1 MAHLPLDAYGKAA
14 DIYRLLGFQRQ
25 AALSYSG
32 AGYIAGMLGNPDKE
46 LELKK
51 MGLGLIRKAND
62 LIREAY
68 YLCSLGWAYGKQ
80 KDILKAS
87 ESFNAALE
95 MARDR
100 DDRQLEMQAL
110 WGIGAIHG
118 YLKQHQQAKQP
129 LLKALSLAREL
140 KNAQVEGAILHNLS
154 TISLRSKEVAEAR
167 TFATQE
173 LQVGEAT
180 KDFSRIGYARYQLAA
195 ALLEEGKPAE
205 AIPLL
210 KEVVSIIENV
220 RGRLV
225 SEEARLGFLE
235 GKDVAYY
242 DLIRALI
249 LLHGQG
255 DIKGY
260 DREAFEYTER
270 ARTRTLLEFVSALR
284 EKQGSAS
291 GLVRRE
297 ITLRYRIASL
307 NTQLTTNDFK
317 PQSERLN
324 PSYLQAERE
333 AAYREYTE
341 VLAEMKRTT
350 GGGFPSS
357 TADPISLKEIQ
368 SLLTDGAVLI
378 EYVVTRTQ
386 LIIWVVSA
394 DGLHPIL
401 VPVDQEDLNSRIS
414 SFRNKLERHSS
425 DFEKDAKDL
434 YRFLITPIQPFLS
447 GAKRLVIS
455 PHGELHH
462 VAFGALINP
471 QTNQFLVAGAS
482 LSFIPSASLLKWVQ
496 KHPGPSGYKVLALGI
511 GTFDKLPQLAQAETE
526 AVTVGNAFNDRLI
539 LVGSEATIG
548 RFKEEASHYDI
559 IHIASHAEIDSD
571 APLLSRIILK
581 DGLGRDT
588 SLYTSDVFE
597 LTLRASLVTLSACET
612 SLGKIGAGNEV
623 LGFVRGF
630 LFAGVSSVVASQWRV
645 DDIATSELM
654 IEMYTSIKDGR
665 PKDEALQ
672 AAQKRLL
679 ASKMHSHPY
688 YWAGFFLTG
697 DRR

>member
-1 MAHLPLDAYGKAA
+1 
-14 DIYRLLGFQRQ
+14 
-25 AALSYSG
+25 
-32 AGYIAGMLGNPDKE
+32 
-46 LELKK
+46 
-51 MGLGLIRKAND
+51 
-62 LIREAY
+62 
-68 YLCSLGWAYGKQ
+68 
-80 KDILKAS
+80 
-87 ESFNAALE
+87 
-95 MARDR
+95 
-100 DDRQLEMQAL
+100 
-110 WGIGAIHG
+110 
-118 YLKQHQQAKQP
+118 
-129 LLKALSLAREL
+129 
-140 KNAQVEGAILHNLS
+140 
-154 TISLRSKEVAEAR
+154 
-167 TFATQE
+167 
-173 LQVGEAT
+173 
-180 KDFSRIGYARYQLAA
+180 
-195 ALLEEGKPAE
+195 
-205 AIPLL
+205 
-210 KEVVSIIENV
+210 
-220 RGRLV
+220 
-225 SEEARLGFLE
+225 
-235 GKDVAYY
+235 
-242 DLIRALI
+242 
-249 LLHGQG
+249 
-255 DIKGY
+255 
-260 DREAFEYTER
+260 
-270 ARTRTLLEFVSALR
+270 
-284 EKQGSAS
+284 
-291 GLVRRE
+291 
-297 ITLRYRIASL
+297 
-307 NTQLTTNDFK
+307 
-317 PQSERLN
+317 
-324 PSYLQAERE
+324 
-333 AAYREYTE
+333 
-341 VLAEMKRTT
+341 
-350 GGGFPSS
+350 
-357 TADPISLKEIQ
+357 
-368 SLLTDGAVLI
+368 
-378 EYVVTRTQ
+378 
-386 LIIWVVSA
+386 
-394 DGLHPIL
+394 L

-511 GTFDKLPQLAQAETE
+511 GNFDKLPQLAHAEIE